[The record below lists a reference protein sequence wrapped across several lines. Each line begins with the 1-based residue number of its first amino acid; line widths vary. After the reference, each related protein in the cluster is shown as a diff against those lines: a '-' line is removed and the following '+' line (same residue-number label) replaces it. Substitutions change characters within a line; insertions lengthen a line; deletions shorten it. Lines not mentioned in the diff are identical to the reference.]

1 MNQETA
7 QLLQQIGI
15 EKSDLSWTTQVVLIL
30 AILLVSYLTTL
41 IFRHLIMPAV
51 RKITA
56 RTKATW
62 DDYLFNDK
70 MMKASCRMIPPIT
83 WYIML
88 LLPLMTNQLSASN
101 LTENLSDLSHHHALM
116 LIKCF
121 LDSLYEISCE
131 HEALKN
137 RPLKGIYQMIN
148 LVSIGI
154 GIILIISV
162 LIDRNATVI
171 LTGLGASAAI
181 LMLIFKDSILG
192 LVAGVQLSANDML
205 RPGDWITMTKY
216 GADGYVIEV
225 SLTTVKVQNFDK
237 TITTIPPYALVS
249 DSFQNWRGMRECGG
263 RRIKRSLFID
273 MTTVHFCT
281 PEEVNQ
287 FVQKGWITAPTEG
300 NEPPVN
306 LHVFREYA
314 LKYISNHPEVNH
326 NLMQMVRQLQ
336 PTTEGIPVE
345 IYCFSNTPDWIPY
358 ETLQGEIF
366 DHLIA
371 MIPEFGLHIFQRPAG
386 TDFQPNEK
394 NEFITS
400 NKNNGNRT
408 YIQQHRTGK
417 FHQHRLSTR
426 LRRYGSV
433 CYSRTGSLD
442 GKRCHECRKTRTP
455 GRLYHRGRH
464 DTDLAPQALRVWN
477 EGSYRNR
484 GTHRNRGRKLTF
496 KV

>member
-1 MNQETA
+1 MNTLNQEIA
-7 QLLQQIGI
+7 QLLQQTGI
-15 EKSDLSWTTQVVLIL
+15 EKNDLSWSTQVVLIL
-30 AILLVSYLTTL
+30 AILLISYLMTL
-41 IFRHLIMPAV
+41 VFRHLIMPAV

-70 MMKASCRMIPPIT
+70 MMTSFCRMIPPII
-83 WYIML
+83 WYV
-88 LLPLMTNQLSASN
+88 LLPFAFNDSSAYLLQILLKIS
-101 LTENLSDLSHHHALM
+101 LICLIITALM

-121 LDSLYEISCE
+121 LDSLYEISSE

-148 LVSIGI
+148 LIAIGI
-154 GIILIISV
+154 GIILIISI
-162 LIDRNATVI
+162 LIDQNATAI

-216 GADGYVIEV
+216 GADGYVVEV

-249 DSFQNWRGMRECGG
+249 DSFQNWRGMRESGG

-281 PEEVNQ
+281 PEEVAR
-287 FVQKGWITAPTEG
+287 FTEKGWISAPTEG
-300 NEPPVN
+300 SEPPAN
-306 LHVFREYA
+306 LYVFREYA
-314 LKYISNHPEVNH
+314 LKYICSHPDVNH

-345 IYCFSNTPDWIPY
+345 VYCFSNTPDWIPY
-358 ETLQGEIF
+358 ETLQGELF

-371 MIPEFGLHIFQRPAG
+371 MVPEFGLHIFQRPAG

-400 NKNNGNRT
+400 K
-408 YIQQHRTGK
+408 
-417 FHQHRLSTR
+417 
-426 LRRYGSV
+426 
-433 CYSRTGSLD
+433 
-442 GKRCHECRKTRTP
+442 
-455 GRLYHRGRH
+455 
-464 DTDLAPQALRVWN
+464 
-477 EGSYRNR
+477 
-484 GTHRNRGRKLTF
+484 
-496 KV
+496 

>member
-1 MNQETA
+1 MNTLNQEIA
-7 QLLQQIGI
+7 QFLQQTGI
-15 EKSDLSWTTQVVLIL
+15 EKNDLSWSTQVVLIL
-30 AILLVSYLTTL
+30 AILLISYLTTL
-41 IFRHLIMPAV
+41 VFRHLIMPAV

-70 MMKASCRMIPPIT
+70 MMTSFCRMIPPII
-83 WYIML
+83 WYI
-88 LLPLMTNQLSASN
+88 LLPFAFNDSSAYLLQILLKIS
-101 LTENLSDLSHHHALM
+101 LICLIITALM

-121 LDSLYEISCE
+121 LDSLYEISSE

-148 LVSIGI
+148 LVAIGI
-154 GIILIISV
+154 GIILIISI
-162 LIDRNATVI
+162 LIDQNATAI

-216 GADGYVIEV
+216 GADGYVVEV

-249 DSFQNWRGMRECGG
+249 DSFQNWRGMRESGG

-281 PEEVNQ
+281 PEEVAR
-287 FVQKGWITAPTEG
+287 FTEKGWISASAEG
-300 NEPPVN
+300 SEPPVN

-314 LKYISNHPEVNH
+314 LKYICSHPDVNH

-345 IYCFSNTPDWIPY
+345 VYCFSNTPDWIPY
-358 ETLQGEIF
+358 ETLQGELF

-371 MIPEFGLHIFQRPAG
+371 MVPEFGLHIFQRPAG
-386 TDFQPNEK
+386 TDFQPNDK

-400 NKNNGNRT
+400 K
-408 YIQQHRTGK
+408 
-417 FHQHRLSTR
+417 
-426 LRRYGSV
+426 
-433 CYSRTGSLD
+433 
-442 GKRCHECRKTRTP
+442 
-455 GRLYHRGRH
+455 
-464 DTDLAPQALRVWN
+464 
-477 EGSYRNR
+477 
-484 GTHRNRGRKLTF
+484 
-496 KV
+496 

>member
-1 MNQETA
+1 MNTLNQEIA
-7 QLLQQIGI
+7 QLLQQTGI
-15 EKSDLSWTTQVVLIL
+15 EKNDLSWSTQVVLIL
-30 AILLVSYLTTL
+30 AILLISYLMTL
-41 IFRHLIMPAV
+41 VFRHLIMPAV

-70 MMKASCRMIPPIT
+70 MMTSFCRMIPPII
-83 WYIML
+83 WYV
-88 LLPLMTNQLSASN
+88 LLPFAFNDSSAYLLQILLKIS
-101 LTENLSDLSHHHALM
+101 LICLIITALM

-121 LDSLYEISCE
+121 LDSLYEISSE

-148 LVSIGI
+148 LIAIGI
-154 GIILIISV
+154 GIILIISI
-162 LIDRNATVI
+162 LIDQNATAI

-216 GADGYVIEV
+216 GADGYVVEV

-249 DSFQNWRGMRECGG
+249 DSFQNWRGMRESGR

-281 PEEVNQ
+281 PEEVAR
-287 FVQKGWITAPTEG
+287 FTEKGWISAPTEG
-300 NEPPVN
+300 SEPPVN
-306 LHVFREYA
+306 LYVFREYA
-314 LKYISNHPEVNH
+314 LKYICSHPDVNH

-345 IYCFSNTPDWIPY
+345 VYCFSNTPDWIPY
-358 ETLQGEIF
+358 ETLQGELF

-371 MIPEFGLHIFQRPAG
+371 MVPEFGLHIFQRPAG

-400 NKNNGNRT
+400 K
-408 YIQQHRTGK
+408 
-417 FHQHRLSTR
+417 
-426 LRRYGSV
+426 
-433 CYSRTGSLD
+433 
-442 GKRCHECRKTRTP
+442 
-455 GRLYHRGRH
+455 
-464 DTDLAPQALRVWN
+464 
-477 EGSYRNR
+477 
-484 GTHRNRGRKLTF
+484 
-496 KV
+496 